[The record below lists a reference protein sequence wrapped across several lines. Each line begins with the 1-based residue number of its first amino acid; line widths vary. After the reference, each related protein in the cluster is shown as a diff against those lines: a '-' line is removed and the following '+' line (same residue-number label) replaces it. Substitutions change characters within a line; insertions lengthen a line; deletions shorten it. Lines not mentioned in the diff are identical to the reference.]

1 MKFGKGCAT
10 GLLMVLPFWLLLL
23 VALIWLAR

>member
-10 GLLMVLPFWLLLL
+10 GLLMVLPFWLAILA
-23 VALIWLAR
+23 ALIWLWR

>member
-10 GLLMVLPFWLLLL
+10 GLLMVLPFWLLI

>member
-10 GLLMVLPFWLLLL
+10 GLLMVLPFWLI
-23 VALIWLAR
+23 VAALIWLWR